1 MARRKWLPDNVTE
14 WTDRHGKKR
23 YRFRKKGLPDY
34 SFRNAPGTP
43 EFLAELHAAQK
54 AEKPKVERWAPYTYD
69 ALISDF
75 YKTPKWLAM
84 KDSSK
89 KTYRHII
96 EEFRKANGTKDV
108 RKITTANI
116 DAKLGKMEGTKAK
129 ANNLRRTL
137 SRLHR
142 HAIKLGWR
150 SDNPVTATDNFKI
163 ESEGFHCWTDEELA
177 AFDAKWPVG
186 TRERLAKELLLNT
199 ALRRSDVTLV
209 GPANRNG
216 DRLELWHS
224 KNKSATSV
232 RMSKTLIAAI
242 DACPVTGETYVETIY
257 GKPYTSTGFYNWF
270 KRACVKA
277 GLPNCSPHGLRK
289 AISRIMA
296 EGGASILEGR
306 AVTGHKTDKEF
317 MHYAEK
323 ANKASLADNALANLP
338 DWFAKDDAETG
349 KNVSDS
355 GQKEKTGGGQG

>member
-1 MARRKWLPDNVTE
+1 MARKWLPDNVTE
-14 WTDRHGKKR
+14 WKDRHGKKR
-23 YRFRKKGLPDY
+23 YRFRKKGVPAY
-34 SFRNAPGTP
+34 SFRNPPGTP
-43 EFLAELHAAQK
+43 EFLAELYAAQK
-54 AEKPKVERWAPYTYD
+54 AEKPVVERWAPYTYD
-69 ALISDF
+69 ALITDF
-75 YKTPKWLAM
+75 YGSPKWLAM

-89 KTYRHII
+89 ATYRGII
-96 EEFRKANGTKDV
+96 EAFRKANGVKDV
-108 RKITTANI
+108 RRITTANI
-116 DAKLGKMEGTKAK
+116 EKKLGKMQDTPAK

-137 SRLHR
+137 ARLHR

-150 SDNPVTATDNFKI
+150 TDNPVTATDNFKI
-163 ESEGFHCWTDEELA
+163 DSDGFHCWTDGEIE

-209 GPANRNG
+209 GPANREG
-216 DRLELWHS
+216 GRLNLWHS

-232 RMSKTLIAAI
+232 RMSNTLIRAI
-242 DACPVTGETYVETIY
+242 DACPPTGATYLETQF
-257 GKPYTSTGFYNWF
+257 GKPFTSTGFYNWF

-277 GLPNCSPHGLRK
+277 GIPHCSPHGLRK

-296 EGGASILEGR
+296 EGGASVLEGR

-323 ANKASLADNALANLP
+323 ANKATLADGALANLP
-338 DWFAKDDAETG
+338 DWFVNADAKTD